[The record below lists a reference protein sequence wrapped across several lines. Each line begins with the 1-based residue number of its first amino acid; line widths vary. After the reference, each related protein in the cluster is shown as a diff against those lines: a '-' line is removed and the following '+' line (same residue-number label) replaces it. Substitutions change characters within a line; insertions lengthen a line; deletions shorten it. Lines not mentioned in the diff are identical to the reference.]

1 MTTERIDVLAVMDR
15 DIAKRSA
22 EWDNAWKPFDSGEI
36 PPFLSDA
43 MKARAAVAELIEA
56 AKVFANDD
64 RQRAWHPA
72 YRPQMD
78 ALHAALARVGGA

>member
-1 MTTERIDVLAVMDR
+1 MDMNERIDVLAVMASADPCTQKGAR
-15 DIAKRSA
+15 DMGA
-22 EWDNAWKPFDSGEI
+22 
-36 PPFLSDA
+36 
-43 MKARAAVAELIEA
+43 ARAAVAELIEA

-78 ALHAALARVGGA
+78 ALHAALARVGAP